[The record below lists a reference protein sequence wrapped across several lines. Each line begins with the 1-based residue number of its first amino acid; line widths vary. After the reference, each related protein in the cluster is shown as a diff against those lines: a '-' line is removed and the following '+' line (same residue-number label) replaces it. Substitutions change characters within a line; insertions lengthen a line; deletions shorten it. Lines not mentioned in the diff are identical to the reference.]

1 MRPVQWLLKDWK
13 ELKQFLNQKS
23 YNNQERGYI
32 LSITV
37 NQFLNIKTKVMNDN
51 SKVLIGLLTG
61 LAAGA
66 ALGLLFAPE
75 KGSET
80 RDRLNQSLKDLG
92 DSIKDRAADEI
103 NNLASLKDKVVTSV
117 KSKLQDNEEEF
128 ADDVEHA

>member
-1 MRPVQWLLKDWK
+1 MQWLLKDWK
-13 ELKQFLNQKS
+13 ELKQFLKEKS
-23 YNNQERGYI
+23 YNNQERSYI

-103 NNLASLKDKVVTSV
+103 NNLTSLKDKVVSSV
-117 KSKLQDNEEEF
+117 KSKLQDTEEEF
-128 ADDVEHA
+128 VDDVEHA

>member
-1 MRPVQWLLKDWK
+1 
-13 ELKQFLNQKS
+13 
-23 YNNQERGYI
+23 
-32 LSITV
+32 
-37 NQFLNIKTKVMNDN
+37 MNDN

-80 RDRLNQSLKDLG
+80 RDRLSQSLKDLG

-103 NNLASLKDKVVTSV
+103 NHLASLKDKMVSSV
-117 KSKLQDNEEEF
+117 KNKLQDAEEEF
-128 ADDVEHA
+128 VDDVEHA